1 MPRPLIG
8 ISTRRLPATALGAVP
23 PGVADAPIE
32 GVFSDYAESVAAAG
46 GIPVLLPRSADVGGL
61 VDRLDGIVLAGGEDV
76 EPHRYGAAP
85 VPQSTVHDAGR
96 DEFEMAL
103 VRGAIDQGLPI
114 LAICR
119 GVQLLNVTLG
129 GTLVP
134 HLDPGDGIDH
144 AMTELHRSERRHVVA
159 VAPDS
164 MLAEAVGSDL
174 DDGCV
179 VAVNSYHHQAVDEP
193 GAGLAIVA
201 RAEDGTVEAVED
213 DQRRILGVQWHPE
226 MHSGLDPVFTWFVEQ
241 ARSGPYS
248 PRRLMPSGA

>member
-76 EPHRYGAAP
+76 EPHRYGADP

-119 GVQLLNVTLG
+119 GVQLLNSNAAQSAAL
-129 GTLVP
+129 LS
-134 HLDPGDGIDH
+134 D
-144 AMTELHRSERRHVVA
+144 EE
-159 VAPDS
+159 
-164 MLAEAVGSDL
+164 MLALVHNLKPFS
-174 DDGCV
+174 
-179 VAVNSYHHQAVDEP
+179 NSA
-193 GAGLAIVA
+193 AA
-201 RAEDGTVEAVED
+201 
-213 DQRRILGVQWHPE
+213 W
-226 MHSGLDPVFTWFVEQ
+226 
-241 ARSGPYS
+241 
-248 PRRLMPSGA
+248 